1 MQKVVKCFFFCEIRT
16 STCPVIPCLPSM
28 HKWRTLVARYARDNC
43 VLTLMITWNYVC
55 VAL

>member
-1 MQKVVKCFFFCEIRT
+1 MRKVVKCFFFCEIRT